1 MNQFGASTWTPARVD
16 TMSKLWAEGL
26 SASQI
31 AKALGGTTRNAV
43 IGKVFRMGLPG
54 RKTPSGS
61 GIEAKIRRA
70 RHCQGAIVKVPRFNK
85 IKAPPL
91 ESDLREAAALKPIDP
106 TITIMQLNAFTCRY
120 PIGDPQDADFSYCGR
135 TCSLAGPYCADH
147 VRLCYVPVKKRTH
160 DATVRLANW
169 LDKRTF
175 KVAA

>member
-1 MNQFGASTWTPARVD
+1 MNQFGASRWTDDRTA

-54 RKTPSGS
+54 RKTPING
-61 GIEAKIRRA
+61 ETARKLRKARRRA
-70 RHCQGAIVKVPRFNK
+70 GLVQVPRFNK

-91 ESDLREAAALKPIDP
+91 EQDLRKAAALKPIDP
-106 TITIMQLNAFTCRY
+106 TLTIMGLNAFTCRY
-120 PIGDPQDADFSYCGR
+120 PIGDPQEADFSFCGR

-147 VRLCYVPVKKRTH
+147 TRLAYVPVKKRTH
-160 DATVRLANW
+160 DATARLANW
-169 LDKRTF
+169 LDKRSF